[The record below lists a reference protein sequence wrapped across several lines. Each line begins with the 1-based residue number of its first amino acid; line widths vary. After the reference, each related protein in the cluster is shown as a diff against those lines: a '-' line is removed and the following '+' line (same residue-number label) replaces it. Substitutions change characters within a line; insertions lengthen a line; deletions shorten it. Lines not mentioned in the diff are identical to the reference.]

1 MTLVNTPLFID
12 NDQFIYIDTGSTDT
26 PDYGVPKELVERY
39 NLALL
44 EWESVQDELAEIY
57 KAQ

>member
-1 MTLVNTPLFID
+1 LTIYPDNEQYLFID
-12 NDQFIYIDTGSTDT
+12 PQYKPATALPTG
-26 PDYGVPKELVERY
+26 LMERY
-39 NLALL
+39 TLALL